1 MRALCLLVLAVA
13 AVTYASAQDAGVEA
27 STIHGPGSRSKSFV
41 ISVDHQVASSQPY
54 PRGANSKQVSITVG
68 TGSAAVAYKFTV
80 DTGSA
85 VLLLTCKTPTSTA
98 NCNGNLPA
106 SSNYVLT
113 PDKEV
118 TGAATCS
125 VNATGIGCLLPN
137 NKCFISE
144 PLTGNP
150 GYYNINNG
158 LIAHDTVTVQ
168 NVLSGGSL
176 SFPGLF
182 GCAEAYIK
190 CTPANPNCFNQTT
203 QCPAAGSSSSNL
215 FDGTCPGSGNGIEA
229 GWTFNVGGAPSAMAV
244 PEQIYQAGLISKK
257 VTGFCYQRPQKDTS
271 CSLPL
276 SPNSAIALGPA
287 LPRAIASTTKLQS
300 APLIPAVFPPP
311 MPGSAAPYTHTFRSL
326 VNTASVPVFGNQG
339 QPWTGS
345 YEGVSVL
352 WDTGAYGQSTIPT
365 NAYNAFRSYYVAA
378 SAAAK
383 SSAVAT
389 ISSRTPDVAVCP
401 YFVCASFDG
410 GYFWLA
416 RPWFAGRFV
425 QFDSSAPAAGYPSST
440 GTVYWSDPIS
450 SCAF

>member
-54 PRGANSKQVSITVG
+54 PRGANSKQ
-68 TGSAAVAYKFTV
+68 
-80 DTGSA
+80 
-85 VLLLTCKTPTSTA
+85 
-98 NCNGNLPA
+98 
-106 SSNYVLT
+106 
-113 PDKEV
+113 
-118 TGAATCS
+118 
-125 VNATGIGCLLPN
+125 
-137 NKCFISE
+137 
-144 PLTGNP
+144 LTGNP